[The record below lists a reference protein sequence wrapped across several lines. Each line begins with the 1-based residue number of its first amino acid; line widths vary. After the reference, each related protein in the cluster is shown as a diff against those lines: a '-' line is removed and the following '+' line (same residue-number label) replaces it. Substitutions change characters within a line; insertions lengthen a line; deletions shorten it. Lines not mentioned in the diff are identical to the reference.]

1 MKNVLEI
8 KNLEKKYH
16 TYNNEILAIKN
27 VSFNVYDK
35 EFISIVGPSGS
46 GKSTLLGIISNI
58 LNKSSGNIVFNKD
71 NPVIGYMLQ
80 SDSLFEWKTVYENCL
95 LGLEIRKEIN
105 KDNINYVLYLLKKYG
120 LEDFKDSYPSNLSGG
135 MRQRVALI
143 RTLAIKPDILLLD
156 EPFSNLDYQTRL
168 MLSDDIYNII
178 KNEGKTAIMV
188 THDIAEAVS
197 MSDRVIVLTKRPST
211 IKDIHVIKL
220 NEKNSPTV
228 NRKDKLFNYYYELI
242 WKELDYNV

>member
-16 TYNNEILAIKN
+16 TYNNETLAIKN

>member
-8 KNLEKKYH
+8 VNLSKKYH
-16 TYNNEILAIKN
+16 TENNETLAIKD

-58 LNKSSGNIVFNKD
+58 LNKSDGNIVFNKD

-95 LGLEIRKEIN
+95 LGLEIRKELN
-105 KDNINYVLYLLKKYG
+105 LDNINYVLYLLKKYG

-211 IKDIHVIKL
+211 IKDIHIIKL
-220 NEKNSPTV
+220 HNKSTPTV
-228 NRKDKLFNYYYELI
+228 NRKDELFNYYYELI
-242 WKELDYNV
+242 WKELDHNV